1 MDNYVKPGWTV
12 SGCSLSPSYFIR
24 YNKSQPFLR
33 LVWPDSWLATFCPV
47 HRRLISFPFYRV
59 LHLFLPTFL
68 PLPPSFQP
76 PSEEA
81 QRGKSVSMPRLIECI
96 CQFYEF
102 TRRAYRNGI
111 EAHERVKRTIPSL
124 VWLSTARTSLFV
136 DRRREIRSRGVET
149 SIPL

>member
-1 MDNYVKPGWTV
+1 MF
-12 SGCSLSPSYFIR
+12 SLSPSYFIR
-24 YNKSQPFLR
+24 YNKSQSFLR
-33 LVWPDSWLATFCPV
+33 LVWPDSRLATFCSV

-68 PLPPSFQP
+68 HRPLPLPFQP
-76 PSEEA
+76 PSEET
-81 QRGKSVSMPRLIECI
+81 QRGKTVSMPWLIECI

-102 TRRAYRNGI
+102 TRRSYRNGW
-111 EAHERVKRTIPSL
+111 AHERVTRTIPSL